1 MTGPLPTFRL
11 EVTDLASC
19 PGDWRRVLPDGDAAA
34 QAQGGLL
41 AHRVFAGPQ
50 AAALAAA
57 RAALAAAA
65 APGPVTVLAPLPDGA
80 SLASLGRAGLSGW
93 WPLDSSAAPALLRS
107 CLHQD
112 QVRWHL
118 AQARRDA
125 LLNARAQLDE
135 QRWVDRAKGVLMQA
149 RQLADDDAMRLLQGA
164 ATGAGMPLGVVARAV
179 TEAAQWAEA
188 VNRSGRLRMLSQRLI
203 KLAAQVLAGVDTR
216 RARQA
221 QGVALRQVE
230 ASLALLDEL
239 PVMRGAHPSARQAL
253 EAVHRSWQALRTLLL
268 ARLSL
273 PLLQQADSAAD
284 ALLAHAEALT
294 DALESGGARR
304 ALHLVNLCGRQRMQV
319 QRLAKEALLA
329 SLLGQPERMAQLPAL
344 MEVFETAL
352 RELEHAPL
360 GSPAARATLDAAR
373 VQWLHLLRG
382 LRLAD
387 GPEGRHGL
395 AVASDALLVLF
406 DQLTDDYEHSL
417 QLILA

>member
-1 MTGPLPTFRL
+1 
-11 EVTDLASC
+11 
-19 PGDWRRVLPDGDAAA
+19 
-34 QAQGGLL
+34 
-41 AHRVFAGPQ
+41 
-50 AAALAAA
+50 
-57 RAALAAAA
+57 
-65 APGPVTVLAPLPDGA
+65 
-80 SLASLGRAGLSGW
+80 
-93 WPLDSSAAPALLRS
+93 
-107 CLHQD
+107 
-112 QVRWHL
+112 
-118 AQARRDA
+118 
-125 LLNARAQLDE
+125 
-135 QRWVDRAKGVLMQA
+135 
-149 RQLADDDAMRLLQGA
+149 
-164 ATGAGMPLGVVARAV
+164 
-179 TEAAQWAEA
+179 
-188 VNRSGRLRMLSQRLI
+188 
-203 KLAAQVLAGVDTR
+203 
-216 RARQA
+216 
-221 QGVALRQVE
+221 VALRQVE